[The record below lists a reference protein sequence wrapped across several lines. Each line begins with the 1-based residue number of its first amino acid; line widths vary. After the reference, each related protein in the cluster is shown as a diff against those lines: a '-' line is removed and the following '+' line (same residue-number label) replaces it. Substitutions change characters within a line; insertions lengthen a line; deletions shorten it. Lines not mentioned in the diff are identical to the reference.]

1 MANGWFRKRPS
12 SQASIFPEGLYT
24 ECPKCREL
32 LFTREWERNHKVCL
46 KCGFHFRLTAAER
59 IDLLLD
65 PDSFVERDRIE
76 STNPLNFP
84 RYNDSLEKNRRETGL
99 SDAAVTGDG
108 ALMGHPVTFSV
119 TDSRFMMGSMG
130 SVVGERI
137 TRAVERAT
145 GRGVPTIL
153 VSGTGGGAR
162 MQEGILSLMQMAK
175 TSAALANHHRAGL
188 LALVVLTDPT
198 MGGVTASWGS
208 LGDIIL
214 AEPGAMVG
222 FAGLRVSQNAGV
234 QKVPA
239 DFQTSEFHLAH
250 GQIDRVVLR
259 KDLRETI
266 GRLLRFA
273 GAPGL
278 APAREVSH
286 VA

>member
-12 SQASIFPEGLYT
+12 SQTSIFPEGLYT

-108 ALMGHPVTFSV
+108 ALMGRPVTFSV

-145 GRGVPTIL
+145 
-153 VSGTGGGAR
+153 
-162 MQEGILSLMQMAK
+162 
-175 TSAALANHHRAGL
+175 
-188 LALVVLTDPT
+188 
-198 MGGVTASWGS
+198 
-208 LGDIIL
+208 
-214 AEPGAMVG
+214 
-222 FAGLRVSQNAGV
+222 
-234 QKVPA
+234 
-239 DFQTSEFHLAH
+239 
-250 GQIDRVVLR
+250 
-259 KDLRETI
+259 
-266 GRLLRFA
+266 
-273 GAPGL
+273 
-278 APAREVSH
+278 
-286 VA
+286 

>member
-1 MANGWFRKRPS
+1 
-12 SQASIFPEGLYT
+12 
-24 ECPKCREL
+24 
-32 LFTREWERNHKVCL
+32 
-46 KCGFHFRLTAAER
+46 
-59 IDLLLD
+59 
-65 PDSFVERDRIE
+65 
-76 STNPLNFP
+76 
-84 RYNDSLEKNRRETGL
+84 
-99 SDAAVTGDG
+99 
-108 ALMGHPVTFSV
+108 
-119 TDSRFMMGSMG
+119 
-130 SVVGERI
+130 
-137 TRAVERAT
+137 
-145 GRGVPTIL
+145 
-153 VSGTGGGAR
+153 
-162 MQEGILSLMQMAK
+162 
-175 TSAALANHHRAGL
+175 
-188 LALVVLTDPT
+188 

-278 APAREVSH
+278 EPAREVSH